1 MANYTFTVN
10 STYNPFDVLNSAIA
24 RGDAMTKD
32 MNDYQDAYAAI
43 ATQAATLQQRAEMEN
58 DSKWAQRY
66 NDYRNKLN
74 DSADLLLR
82 QGLSPA
88 TRSLVNDAKTMYAAD
103 IVPIQEAV
111 TRQNEEIARRLK
123 AKPEERMQYGRLA
136 SIDDYIADPNYMN
149 TLYSGS
155 QIEKDAMEQAAALA
169 KREVLDTYGRASDLG
184 HYWLKHQKETGF
196 SNIEMEQML
205 EEINERPGQTEFNK
219 DPVGLLKYIYD
230 NIRDKYGYREDLTL
244 EPEQRAKLD
253 KEIFS
258 GIFKGLS
265 LTVDSALQVDQ
276 PGLAMAQERA
286 RAASARTA
294 SGDDITTS
302 GYNIRPVNL
311 YGAGDKTDTEIILEH
326 AAKDFDTDRN
336 GNLVFGSDRK
346 VALAKRL
353 NNWDPKF
360 GRTALFRIMDT
371 PPAGSFDKKEGRK
384 SASLFAPGYERM
396 SDGKVLFYHPEV
408 AMGILN
414 EYKDKGYLTPEQF
427 SDFQNKINNG
437 FYKDKVLA
445 GGDRDRFMK
454 DLVKASEATVNLR
467 KTEQEL
473 YNAYSGAGDIWS
485 TGGIS
490 LPVDSN
496 DTSIL
501 ELLNQ
506 NTKNNGKL
514 TVGGTYH
521 STTGRRDEKDEI
533 EISSLWDKDNNK
545 LKGKVIDVTVSP
557 DSAGKPVMYLNV
569 MHSGEVKHIELTNL
583 TDVYRDKQFKDAS
596 EYVFA
601 QTAALKKKLVLMK
614 MNGATDDEIE
624 EERQAHIRKA
634 EQDIKYQRAKQDM
647 IIHFMMSMQ
656 RLKSDSDTVQS
667 NEY

>member
-43 ATQAATLQQRAEMEN
+43 ATQAATLQQRAEMEQ

-66 NDYRNKLN
+66 NDYRSKLN

-88 TRSLVNDAKTMYAAD
+88 TRSLVNDAKTMYASD

-155 QIEKDAMEQAAALA
+155 QIEKDAMEQAAALS

-276 PGLAMAQERA
+276 PGLALAQERA
-286 RAASARTA
+286 ARAR
-294 SGDDITTS
+294 TTS
-302 GYNIRPVNL
+302 GDTLNTTGYDIRPINL
-311 YGAGDKTDTEIILEH
+311 YGVGEKTDMEEFLES
-326 AAKDFDTDRN
+326 AKEDFVSDKK
-336 GNLVFGSDRK
+336 GNL
-346 VALAKRL
+346 
-353 NNWDPKF
+353 
-360 GRTALFRIMDT
+360 
-371 PPAGSFDKKEGRK
+371 
-384 SASLFAPGYERM
+384 
-396 SDGKVLFYHPEV
+396 
-408 AMGILN
+408 ILN
-414 EYKDKGYLTPEQF
+414 EAAKKRLKRELGLNEKIGPYQTPLYHITGKPDKFAKFSTKMRDWSGNYLQYYPAVAMRVLENYKDNGYLTDEQF
-427 SDFQNKINNG
+427 KKYQARIDNGYYRDKIV
-437 FYKDKVLA
+437 D
-445 GGDRDRFMK
+445 GGDKEEFMN
-454 DLVKASEATVNLR
+454 DLIADAEATINSKKV
-467 KTEQEL
+467 EL
-473 YNAYSGAGDIWS
+473 DFYNAYHGTGDIW
-485 TGGIS
+485 GNNGIS
-490 LPVDSN
+490 LPITADEE
-496 DTSIL
+496 SIV
-501 ELLNQ
+501 ELLSHNAQ
-506 NTKNNGKL
+506 NGKL
-514 TVGGTYH
+514 TIGGRYR
-521 STTGRRDEKDEI
+521 STTGKRDEDDDVKVSD
-533 EISSLWDKDNNK
+533 LVDNNNK
-545 LKGKVIDVTVSP
+545 LKGKVQDVEVTL
-557 DSAGKPVMYLNV
+557 DATGEPVMYLNLQQGGEV
-569 MHSGEVKHIELTNL
+569 MHIKLNGL
-583 TDVYRDKQFKDAS
+583 KDAYKDQ
-596 EYVFA
+596 EFKKAAKLVFDHPKI
-601 QTAALKKKLVLMK
+601 LKKMLFDMK
-614 MNGATDDEIE
+614 MRGASDEEIMTA
-624 EERQAHIRKA
+624 RQNFIDTA
-634 EQDIKYQRAKQDM
+634 EQNLDYKQAQQNM
-647 IIHFMMSMQ
+647 VHNFVSSLG
-656 RLKSDSDTVQS
+656 RLKPGSTTVQS